1 MSNKL
6 NLKYEYLNITFLF
19 IAISIFFIPPILNIN
34 NIYFR
39 IDDIIILFILPF
51 TILLFYKELT
61 ISIYVKILSTIFL
74 SMLFSTLYGYI
85 VLDVPFNMRDVNELI
100 RMLKPL
106 LLFSFL
112 LLIDKDIYKEILF
125 KFLILAMMFFIFV
138 GLSESL
144 KIPYLNDFFINIY
157 SSEFQDGVGRINA
170 TTLNPND
177 GAVITLFFLFFSIS
191 MLITYRKY
199 YYMISSILLIYILL
213 NTGSRTAFLI
223 AIVFFLLF
231 FIFTKAISVKNKIIL
246 LIFIF
251 IGLISI
257 YPYMSSY
264 INRILTL
271 LNAIQLKDASL
282 NIRFGL
288 WKDALEIFYQSKI
301 FGWGVAK
308 GIHDT
313 VVDGE
318 HFILLRRYGLIGFS
332 LVILAMIYPL
342 YVIKQRIRINQL
354 DSKEKVLYY
363 TLFAYLG
370 SGLFVMFTNN
380 FFTHY
385 ILVFPY
391 ILIAPVLFKR

>member
-1 MSNKL
+1 
-6 NLKYEYLNITFLF
+6 
-19 IAISIFFIPPILNIN
+19 
-34 NIYFR
+34 
-39 IDDIIILFILPF
+39 
-51 TILLFYKELT
+51 
-61 ISIYVKILSTIFL
+61 
-74 SMLFSTLYGYI
+74 
-85 VLDVPFNMRDVNELI
+85 
-100 RMLKPL
+100 
-106 LLFSFL
+106 
-112 LLIDKDIYKEILF
+112 
-125 KFLILAMMFFIFV
+125 
-138 GLSESL
+138 
-144 KIPYLNDFFINIY
+144 
-157 SSEFQDGVGRINA
+157 
-170 TTLNPND
+170 
-177 GAVITLFFLFFSIS
+177 
-191 MLITYRKY
+191 
-199 YYMISSILLIYILL
+199 MISTILLIYILL

>member
-39 IDDIIILFILPF
+39 IDDIVILFILPF

-125 KFLILAMMFFIFV
+125 KFLILAMIFFIFV

-144 KIPYLNDFFINIY
+144 KIPYLNDFFINVY
-157 SSEFQDGVGRINA
+157 SSEFQNGVGRINA

>member
-39 IDDIIILFILPF
+39 IDDIVILFILPF

-125 KFLILAMMFFIFV
+125 KFLILAMIFFIFV

-157 SSEFQDGVGRINA
+157 SSEFQNGVGRINA

>member
-1 MSNKL
+1 MNSKL
-6 NLKYEYLNITFLF
+6 NIKYEYLNITFLI
-19 IAISIFFIPPILNIN
+19 IAVSIFFIPPILNIN
-34 NIYFR
+34 NISFK
-39 IDDIIILFILPF
+39 IDDIVILFILPF
-51 TILLFYKELT
+51 TILLLCKELK
-61 ISIYVKILSTIFL
+61 ISIYLKILSSVFL

-112 LLIDKDIYKEILF
+112 LLIDKGIYKEILF

>member
-125 KFLILAMMFFIFV
+125 KFLILAMIFFIFV

-157 SSEFQDGVGRINA
+157 SSEFQNGVGRINA

-318 HFILLRRYGLIGFS
+318 HFILLRRYGFIGFS

-363 TLFAYLG
+363 TLFVYLG
-370 SGLFVMFTNN
+370 AGLFVMFTNN

>member
-19 IAISIFFIPPILNIN
+19 IVISIFFIPPILNIN

-39 IDDIIILFILPF
+39 IDDIVILFILPF

-61 ISIYVKILSTIFL
+61 ISIYLKILSSVFL

-112 LLIDKDIYKEILF
+112 LLIDKGIYKEILF

-223 AIVFFLLF
+223 GIIFFLLF

>member
-39 IDDIIILFILPF
+39 IDDIVILFILPF

-61 ISIYVKILSTIFL
+61 ISIYLKILSSVFL

-112 LLIDKDIYKEILF
+112 LLIDKGIYKEILF

-144 KIPYLNDFFINIY
+144 KIPYLDDFFINIY

>member
-39 IDDIIILFILPF
+39 IDDIVILFILPF

-61 ISIYVKILSTIFL
+61 ISIYLKILSSVFL

-112 LLIDKDIYKEILF
+112 LLIDKGIYKEILF

>member
-39 IDDIIILFILPF
+39 IDDIVILFILPF

-61 ISIYVKILSTIFL
+61 ISIYLKILSSVFL

-112 LLIDKDIYKEILF
+112 LLIDKGIYKEILF
-125 KFLILAMMFFIFV
+125 KFLILAMIFFIFV

>member
-19 IAISIFFIPPILNIN
+19 IVISIFFIPPILNIN

-39 IDDIIILFILPF
+39 IDDIVILFILPF

-61 ISIYVKILSTIFL
+61 ISIYLKILSSVFL

-112 LLIDKDIYKEILF
+112 LLIDKGIYKEILF

>member
-39 IDDIIILFILPF
+39 IDDIVILFILPF

-112 LLIDKDIYKEILF
+112 LLIDKGIYKEILF

-157 SSEFQDGVGRINA
+157 SSEFQNGVGRINA

>member
-19 IAISIFFIPPILNIN
+19 IVISIFFIPPILNIN

-39 IDDIIILFILPF
+39 IDDIVILFILPF

-61 ISIYVKILSTIFL
+61 ISIYLKILSSVFL

-112 LLIDKDIYKEILF
+112 LLIDKGIYKEILF

-385 ILVFPY
+385 ILVFPF
-391 ILIAPVLFKR
+391 ILIVPVLFKR

>member
-6 NLKYEYLNITFLF
+6 NLKYEYLNIIFLF

-39 IDDIIILFILPF
+39 IDDIVILFILPF

-125 KFLILAMMFFIFV
+125 KFLILAMIFFIFV
-138 GLSESL
+138 SLSESL

-157 SSEFQDGVGRINA
+157 SSEFQNGVGRINA

>member
-125 KFLILAMMFFIFV
+125 KFLILAMIFFIFV

-157 SSEFQDGVGRINA
+157 SSEFQNGVGRINA

-318 HFILLRRYGLIGFS
+318 HFILLRRYGFIGFS

>member
-1 MSNKL
+1 
-6 NLKYEYLNITFLF
+6 
-19 IAISIFFIPPILNIN
+19 
-34 NIYFR
+34 
-39 IDDIIILFILPF
+39 
-51 TILLFYKELT
+51 
-61 ISIYVKILSTIFL
+61 
-74 SMLFSTLYGYI
+74 
-85 VLDVPFNMRDVNELI
+85 
-100 RMLKPL
+100 
-106 LLFSFL
+106 
-112 LLIDKDIYKEILF
+112 
-125 KFLILAMMFFIFV
+125 
-138 GLSESL
+138 
-144 KIPYLNDFFINIY
+144 
-157 SSEFQDGVGRINA
+157 
-170 TTLNPND
+170 
-177 GAVITLFFLFFSIS
+177 
-191 MLITYRKY
+191 
-199 YYMISSILLIYILL
+199 MISTILLIYILL

-223 AIVFFLLF
+223 GIIFFLLF

-246 LIFIF
+246 LIFNLI
-251 IGLISI
+251 ILISI
-257 YPYMSSY
+257 YPYMGSY

-318 HFILLRRYGLIGFS
+318 YFILLRRYGFIGFS

-370 SGLFVMFTNN
+370 AGLFVMFTNN

-385 ILVFPY
+385 ILVFPF
-391 ILIAPVLFKR
+391 ILIVPVLFKR

>member
-39 IDDIIILFILPF
+39 IDDIVILFILPF

-125 KFLILAMMFFIFV
+125 KFLILAMIFFIFV

-157 SSEFQDGVGRINA
+157 SSEFQNGVGRINA

-199 YYMISSILLIYILL
+199 YYTISSILLIYILL

>member
-6 NLKYEYLNITFLF
+6 NLKCEYLNITFLF

-39 IDDIIILFILPF
+39 IDDIVILFILPF

-61 ISIYVKILSTIFL
+61 ISIYLKILSSVFL

-112 LLIDKDIYKEILF
+112 LLIDKGIYKEILF

-144 KIPYLNDFFINIY
+144 KIPYLDDFFINIY

>member
-19 IAISIFFIPPILNIN
+19 IVISIFFIPPILNIN

-39 IDDIIILFILPF
+39 IDDIVILFILPF

-61 ISIYVKILSTIFL
+61 ISIYLKILSSVFL

-112 LLIDKDIYKEILF
+112 LLIDKGIYKEILF

-144 KIPYLNDFFINIY
+144 KIPYLDDFFINIY